1 MSSGEG
7 STSRGVS
14 QGETVNE
21 IHAMYIIWRGG
32 GLLHVKENRIKQT
45 RQLWDFKVKWQPDW
59 LSESETSSPT
69 LE

>member
-7 STSRGVS
+7 CTSRGVS
-14 QGETVNE
+14 QGETVSE
-21 IHAMYIIWRGG
+21 IHAMYIWCGG

-59 LSESETSSPT
+59 LSGSETSSPA